1 MRCVECHSETDV
13 SPCHSCGKDP
23 RVGGRY
29 AIVERV
35 GGGATG
41 VVFRGTDVTT
51 GDAVAI
57 KEVMLGGLA
66 DGKSR
71 ELALREAR
79 VLRQLHHAAIPAWR
93 DEVTLGVGRSAA
105 LYLVQDFEDGVD
117 LQEGLVAHRWSEREV
132 LEVMHEV
139 LGALE
144 YLHGLHPPV
153 IHRDIKPANLIRRTD
168 GSLAL
173 VDFGAVRDALR
184 SSQGGG
190 QTVAGT
196 FGFMAPEQFAG
207 QAEPRSD
214 LYALGMTAVA
224 LLSRK
229 APALLHDRAG
239 QLAWEPVVSVSSRT
253 TVLLR
258 SLLQPDPALRP
269 VSAAVVRQT
278 IEQILASGEAV
289 SPGRSNHST
298 SESVSA
304 QGRPT
309 RLPVAEAERRAEPV
323 HQPELEDHAL
333 IRGQDAPGAGL
344 AAREGASV
352 AQRRTDSTTWGVA
365 MALAFLVCVSIG
377 IALKFAPTNSPPA
390 TTPAPPPVSA
400 PATVDPVPAGR
411 TGTVTPVGVPG
422 FTTCSY
428 KGEAGEALLSHPE
441 LVEREF
447 EPEDFLARGTPR
459 YPTGAVVEG
468 DVKCS
473 ARLFFDAD
481 GQIGVVQVSHT
492 DCPEEF
498 RQSLCSAGSQFQRI
512 PDPTGRPVEVPLP
525 IRYKAEKRRYET
537 KYEIKN

>member
-1 MRCVECHSETDV
+1 MCRVSFRDRCLPLPQLWKGSPRGRAVRDRGAGRGWCHW
-13 SPCHSCGKDP
+13 
-23 RVGGRY
+23 
-29 AIVERV
+29 
-35 GGGATG
+35 

-298 SESVSA
+298 SEPVSA

-309 RLPVAEAERRAEPV
+309 RLPVAEAELRAGPV

-400 PATVDPVPAGR
+400 PARSIRCRPCAPGPSPRWACQGSRPAPTKAKR
-411 TGTVTPVGVPG
+411 ARRSCRIP
-422 FTTCSY
+422 SWWS
-428 KGEAGEALLSHPE
+428 ASLSPKTFW
-441 LVEREF
+441 LVA
-447 EPEDFLARGTPR
+447 PRGTPL
-459 YPTGAVVEG
+459 
-468 DVKCS
+468 
-473 ARLFFDAD
+473 AR
-481 GQIGVVQVSHT
+481 SS
-492 DCPEEF
+492 
-498 RQSLCSAGSQFQRI
+498 R
-512 PDPTGRPVEVPLP
+512 
-525 IRYKAEKRRYET
+525 ET
-537 KYEIKN
+537 